1 MAAALLTVVV
11 AGRAVAQRTEPA
23 ARPDDRNADR
33 ATTDRGAADR
43 GTADRGTAERGGPG
57 GHASHADK
65 MVANQLLEM
74 SKGEVD
80 LANFALKHTQNE
92 EVKRFAQQ
100 MIEEHSNFNNQLAK
114 FASPELARDLGG
126 QSPTGTEPGTTAP
139 QKGSRPDATTPPGR
153 TGAPARPGEPGTG
166 TAADR
171 TAADRTG
178 ADRAGADRG
187 SETAAG
193 GDPSVQICE
202 DIGKQIGSSVQRE
215 LSQYQGSD
223 FDRAYVGQQFWGHV
237 IFVSA
242 AKGAEKHVS
251 QDLQQVLNQGATTGE
266 KHLEHCRKLIRDL
279 SANVARGTSGT
290 QSK

>member
-1 MAAALLTVVV
+1 MAAAILTVVV

-23 ARPDDRNADR
+23 ARPDDRAADPR

-43 GTADRGTAERGGPG
+43 AGPG
-57 GHASHADK
+57 GQSSHADK

-74 SKGEVD
+74 SKGEVE

-114 FASPELARDLGG
+114 FASPELAKDLGA
-126 QSPTGTEPGTTAP
+126 QPPTGTEPSTTAP
-139 QKGSRPDATTPPGR
+139 QKGSRPDATTPPSR
-153 TGAPARPGEPGTG
+153 AGAPARPGEPATG
-166 TAADR
+166 SAAADR
-171 TAADRTG
+171 NA
-178 ADRAGADRG
+178 ADRG

-202 DIGKQIGSSVQRE
+202 DIGKQIGANVQRE
-215 LSQYQGSD
+215 LGQYQGSD

-237 IFVSA
+237 IFVGA

-266 KHLEHCRKLIRDL
+266 KHLEHCRKLIREL
-279 SANVARGTSGT
+279 SANVARGTTGT
-290 QSK
+290 QAK